1 MRTNN
6 LQELIET
13 RAQIEF
19 VAQVLKLMAQQVQNG
34 ENIELLSFMLLQ
46 MYETLEKATTKIFE
60 IESDETEDDLTEA
73 SDGSQTA

>member
-13 RAQIEF
+13 RGQIEF
-19 VAQVLKLMAQQVQNG
+19 VAQVLKLMAQQIQNG

-46 MYETLEKATTKIFE
+46 MHETLEKATTKIFE
-60 IESDETEDDLTEA
+60 IESDETEDNLTEVD
-73 SDGSQTA
+73 DGLKAD

>member
-19 VAQVLKLMAQQVQNG
+19 VVQVLKLMAQQVQNG

-46 MYETLEKATTKIFE
+46 MHETLEKATTKIFE
-60 IESDETEDDLTEA
+60 IESEETEDDLAEV
-73 SDGSQTA
+73 DNGSKTA

>member
-13 RAQIEF
+13 RADIEF

-46 MYETLEKATTKIFE
+46 MHETLEKATTKIFE
-60 IESDETEDDLTEA
+60 IESDETEDDLEKIEIPI
-73 SDGSQTA
+73 D